1 MSKFKVGVEYKFI
14 NEDAESEY
22 SSRYS
27 INKDFVDAVNA
38 HGGTFLIEEYD
49 HKNNRVVSVMFTDGT
64 TCDEVLDEDN
74 IIFESEYKYFTEVGN
89 SVEAIPNE
97 LIMNLSIH
105 NRGQAIAA
113 IAALQSA
120 YQC

>member
-1 MSKFKVGVEYKFI
+1 MNFKEGVQYKFI
-14 NEDAESEY
+14 NSEAEAAFSARYEVNEDFVYELHENGGSFTVTKINRHKKAVIEITWANGIPCNEISGEDLIIFDSEY
-22 SSRYS
+22 S
-27 INKDFVDAVNA
+27 
-38 HGGTFLIEEYD
+38 H
-49 HKNNRVVSVMFTDGT
+49 
-64 TCDEVLDEDN
+64 
-74 IIFESEYKYFTEVGN
+74 FTEVGN